1 MVTSVPRDMKGILNE
16 NIPVYM
22 NIKQLT
28 GITDTENRLADTV
41 GYYDEYISVSH
52 LDPQKTPTYPEAIN
66 NVNSFID
73 KLCEF
78 YFSREKLVE
87 YAQSR
92 GVTAESVII
101 ISPFPSINVE
111 MVGTRFFKVSAPSD
125 LRALSNGKEIDMH
138 IEGKYTLRRFFNAKT
153 GEELKIGD
161 LFEDGWR
168 DDMFIAINNESFNEY
183 DEKTWVKYTGD
194 YNTENGKITEI
205 DNYTDAQ
212 IMYGDKRDKDIPVC
226 VYITTEGGDN
236 IVVLVPPKYR

>member
-1 MVTSVPRDMKGILNE
+1 
-16 NIPVYM
+16 
-22 NIKQLT
+22 
-28 GITDTENRLADTV
+28 
-41 GYYDEYISVSH
+41 
-52 LDPQKTPTYPEAIN
+52 
-66 NVNSFID
+66 
-73 KLCEF
+73 
-78 YFSREKLVE
+78 
-87 YAQSR
+87 
-92 GVTAESVII
+92 
-101 ISPFPSINVE
+101 

-212 IMYGDKRDKDIPVC
+212 IMYGDKRDKYIPVR

-236 IVVLVPPKYR
+236 IVVLVPQK